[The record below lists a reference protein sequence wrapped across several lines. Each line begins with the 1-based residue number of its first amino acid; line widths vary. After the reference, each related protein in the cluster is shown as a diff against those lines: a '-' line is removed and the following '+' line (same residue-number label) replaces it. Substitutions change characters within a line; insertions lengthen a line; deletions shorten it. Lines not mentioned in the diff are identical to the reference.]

1 MSKKEII
8 AKLKLLGVEFDEN
21 LSATELKV
29 ILKNAEEVKPTIE
42 EDKEPITDEDKKD
55 DIITDKE
62 EVKETVKATQENT
75 YEELLIMCQDY
86 QVMPD
91 FTNIDFNGRYIVK
104 ADNKEFDT
112 CYEAAVWNLHL
123 NLQK

>member
-8 AKLKLLGVEFDEN
+8 AKLKSLGVEFDEN

-29 ILKNAEEVKPTIE
+29 ILKNAEEVKPPV
-42 EDKEPITDEDKKD
+42 EDKEPIKEEDKKD

-62 EVKETVKATQENT
+62 EVKETVKATKENT
-75 YEELLIMCQDY
+75 YEELLVMCQDY
-86 QVMPD
+86 KVMPD

-104 ADNKEFDT
+104 ADKKEFDT